1 MKTTR
6 RDFLAQAA
14 TAVGALALAP
24 LAPSF
29 AKAHKPKV
37 GASPKVEWPPDEPP
51 RFKVIHVHGGVP
63 WKYAKHRYAT
73 RWLDKAIYMAGPG
86 DMIFVD
92 RGIHFLD
99 GGLVVPPGKDGLRIC
114 GNETAGFNH
123 RIHLNGQIVI
133 RSNDVTVSC
142 LHFKCG
148 NYGDGDGV
156 IGEGPRGVIEHCFFD
171 GSPHRTLERVGTYDL
186 EADKTKTFSLVAMPV
201 EWDEIKQGDLYRVRE
216 PDGTIVTIEGC
227 TTRIALKN
235 GRRYSRYSTWA
246 IEGRPFRG
254 ATT

>member
-1 MKTTR
+1 MTTR
-6 RDFLAQAA
+6 RSFLKTIGGAIAG
-14 TAVGALALAP
+14 TALVP
-24 LAPSF
+24 LVPLT

-63 WKYAKHRYAT
+63 WKYAKHYT
-73 RWLDKAIYMAGPG
+73 RWLDKAIDMAGPG

-148 NYGDGDGV
+148 GYGDGDEI
-156 IGEGPRGVIEHCFFD
+156 IGPVREGCLVNHCFFD
-171 GSPHRTLERVGTYDL
+171 GSSQREVERVGTYDL
-186 EADKTKTFSLVAMPV
+186 DAEKVKTFDLVAMPV
-201 EWDEIKQGDLYRVRE
+201 EWEDLRAGDIFTVRE
-216 PDGTIVTIEGC
+216 VDGRVVTASGY
-227 TTRIALKN
+227 TRRIALDN
-235 GRRYSRYSTWA
+235 LGRWWA
-246 IEGRPFRG
+246 YRPFAGTGIFDLR
-254 ATT
+254 